1 MRPARLHPR
10 ALLALLLLSVACAA
24 PADEREV
31 VYAWTASADSTQPD
45 FLAVIDVK
53 EGSPTVGQV
62 LTRVPVPGLRNIP
75 HHSEHE
81 LAADNRLFV
90 NGFATGQS
98 WVFDVS
104 DRTQPRIVTQFGDL
118 GGYSHPH
125 SFIRL
130 PNGNVL
136 AMYQMQHVGG
146 GMRPGGLVE
155 LTPDGVFVR
164 ASAPQPASVDTGTRV
179 YSGLV
184 VEALDRIV
192 TTATDMDADFPAS
205 RNIQVWRL
213 SDLSLLHTFAL
224 PDGPAG
230 DEGLLTAEPRLHS
243 DGRTVLVSTF
253 ACGLYRLEGLDSDTP
268 SGRFITSFPRKD
280 GTSCAIPAVVGNY
293 YLVTVPAY
301 SAVVALDISNLS
313 APREVSRVAFDS
325 TDVPH
330 WLAVSPDQRRVVVTG
345 YGTMMMRVELLTF
358 DPATGALGKQRTV
371 ADVGGVPHG
380 TVFSRP

>member
-1 MRPARLHPR
+1 MRTQRPLPR
-10 ALLALLLLSVACAA
+10 ALLALFLLTAACAG
-24 PADEREV
+24 PADDREV
-31 VYAWTASADSTQPD
+31 VYAWTAGADSTQAD
-45 FLAVIDVK
+45 FLAVIDVT

-62 LTRVPVPGLRNIP
+62 LTRVPVPGRRNIP

-90 NGFATGQS
+90 NGFGTGQS

-104 DRTQPRIVTQFGDL
+104 DRTQPRIVTKFGDL

-136 AMYQMQHVGG
+136 AMYQMQHGDE

-155 LTPDGVFVR
+155 LTTDGAFVR
-164 ASAPQPASVDTGTRV
+164 ASAPQPTSVDTGTRV
-179 YSGLV
+179 YSGV
-184 VEALDRIV
+184 IVEALDRVV
-192 TTATDMDADFPAS
+192 TTTTDMEADFPAS

-213 SDLSLLHTFAL
+213 SDLTLLHTFAL
-224 PDGPAG
+224 PDGPTG
-230 DEGLLTAEPRLHS
+230 GEGLLTAEPRLHS

-253 ACGLYRLEGLDSDTP
+253 ACALYQLEGLDGDTP
-268 SGRFITSFPRKD
+268 SGRFLTSFPRKD
-280 GTSCAIPAVVGNY
+280 GTNCAIPAVVGNY

-301 SAVVALDISNLS
+301 SAVVALDIADLN

-345 YGTMMMRVELLTF
+345 YGTMQTRVELLTF
-358 DPATGALGKQRTV
+358 DPATGALGKQRSI

-380 TVFSRP
+380 AVFSRP